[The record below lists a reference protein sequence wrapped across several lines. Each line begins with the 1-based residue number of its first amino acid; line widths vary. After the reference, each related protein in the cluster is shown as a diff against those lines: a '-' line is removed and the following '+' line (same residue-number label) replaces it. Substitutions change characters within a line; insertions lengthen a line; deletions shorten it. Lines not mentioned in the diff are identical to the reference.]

1 MIKDVRPTT
10 NRALLALFSI
20 LGNIEGK
27 NFLDL
32 FAGTGQVGR
41 EALKRRAGSCVFV
54 ESVKSRA
61 ENIRERVK
69 NDSSIVLSL
78 DIRRAISWLVK
89 REMTFDIIFAD
100 PPYNSGWCEELM
112 RLQNFDKLFHS
123 ETVFV
128 FEHSVREKLVP
139 PENFELISEREYGET
154 CLTFTSIS
162 RSVSRTRPQRQSLQ
176 PV

>member
-27 NFLDL
+27 KFLDL

-41 EALKRRAGSCVFV
+41 EALKRGAEECVFV

-61 ENIRERVK
+61 ENIREKVK
-69 NDSSIVLSL
+69 DSIVLSL

-100 PPYNSGWCEELM
+100 PPYNSGWCEEL
-112 RLQNFDKLFHS
+112 LTLSNFDKVFATDS
-123 ETVFV
+123 VFV
-128 FEHSVREKLVP
+128 FEHSVREELSP
-139 PENFELISEREYGET
+139 PDNFEIISEREYGQT
-154 CLTFTSIS
+154 CLTFLQNKTSRMESI
-162 RSVSRTRPQRQSLQ
+162 
-176 PV
+176 

>member
-10 NRALLALFSI
+10 GRALLALFSI

-41 EALKRRAGSCVFV
+41 EALKRGAESCVFV
-54 ESVKSRA
+54 ESIKSRA
-61 ENIRERVK
+61 ENIKGKVK
-69 NDSSIVLSL
+69 DSIVLSL

-100 PPYNSGWCEELM
+100 PPYNAGWCEELLT
-112 RLQNFDKLFHS
+112 LQNLDKLFAPDC
-123 ETVFV
+123 VFV
-128 FEHSVREKLVP
+128 FEHSVGEELLP
-139 PENFELISEREYGET
+139 PENFEIISERQYGQT
-154 CLTFTSIS
+154 CLTF
-162 RSVSRTRPQRQSLQ
+162 LKLC
-176 PV
+176 